1 MHKYQTILLYYKI
14 SGEAIKCYLDMD
26 LSGDNMNVDVK
37 RKEMECPKS
46 VTQCFKLY
54 GSDKGGH
61 VFSHFYFFC
70 NSEVKKK

>member
-1 MHKYQTILLYYKI
+1 
-14 SGEAIKCYLDMD
+14 MD

-54 GSDKGGH
+54 GSNEGGN